1 MDPSR
6 MTNVARRQKG
16 KPDKL
21 KWQCP
26 YTIAKYNL
34 HMIGVDTYD
43 KIGVRPKV
51 TFWYYHR
58 IVLNL
63 MDSVVVNSYIIY
75 KKGLNGKT
83 SLLEFKIIL
92 TDTLIENFSSKK
104 SKSIS
109 QEPHFALELLQLC
122 SGPEHNAHFTE
133 KNRRDIYCFKTGKKY
148 TKCFVYLN
156 SSNAL

>member
-1 MDPSR
+1 
-6 MTNVARRQKG
+6 
-16 KPDKL
+16 
-21 KWQCP
+21 
-26 YTIAKYNL
+26 
-34 HMIGVDTYD
+34 MIGVDIYD
-43 KIGVRPKV
+43 KIGVRSKV

-63 MDSVVVNSYIIY
+63 IDSVVVNSYIIY

-104 SKSIS
+104 SKSIY

-133 KNRRDIYCFKTGKKY
+133 KNGRDIYCFKTGKKY
-148 TKCFVYLN
+148 TKCFVY
-156 SSNAL
+156 

>member
-6 MTNVARRQKG
+6 MINVARRQKE

-51 TFWYYHR
+51 TFWYYLR

-63 MDSVVVNSYIIY
+63 MDSLVVNSYIIY

-109 QEPHFALELLQLC
+109 
-122 SGPEHNAHFTE
+122 
-133 KNRRDIYCFKTGKKY
+133 
-148 TKCFVYLN
+148 
-156 SSNAL
+156 